1 MEKIIN
7 LKMIKDLNI
16 DRNKEELVQKGY
28 SILENRLSPEILK
41 SAREA
46 YNKIYQS
53 SINGDY
59 NYVRVY
65 DDYSNTKN
73 IAGIESPFN
82 KKILSQ
88 EIIDFIEDS
97 KIIEIAQNIIQDEV
111 VLELSRYHLTNKFSH
126 IGIWHRDEDVHQTKY
141 ETLQLNIHLFD
152 EMGVQVIDGSHQSRD
167 EDVDFLLKKNPY
179 STLKNSRWLKVSA
192 GDILVFDPSLLH
204 RGISAKPRANM
215 HFRFRKKNN
224 KKYSLQHYDYL
235 DNYKMSDRLKHQ
247 ILYNLNYV
255 KLPEPYNHPKSI
267 KYNFLRLLRRFIHN
281 FIIFL
286 PLNSKVYSFF
296 LAWPNLT
303 LRKFFKIEI

>member
-1 MEKIIN
+1 
-7 LKMIKDLNI
+7 MIKELEI
-16 DRNKEELVQKGY
+16 DKNKEELFQKGY

-41 SAREA
+41 SARLA

-65 DDYSNTKN
+65 DDYSTTKN
-73 IAGIESPFN
+73 IAGIEAPFN

-88 EIIDFIEDS
+88 EIINFIEDS
-97 KIIEIAQNIIQDEV
+97 KIIEIAENIIQDEV

-141 ETLQLNIHLFD
+141 ETLQLNIYLFD
-152 EMGVQVIDGSHQSRD
+152 EMGVQVIEGSHRSKD
-167 EDVDFLLKKNPY
+167 EAVDCLLKKNPY
-179 STLKNSRWLKVSA
+179 STLRNSKWLKACA

-224 KKYSLQHYDYL
+224 KKYFLQPYEYL
-235 DNYKMSDRLKHQ
+235 DNFSISEKLKQ
-247 ILYNLNYV
+247 QVLYNLNYV
-255 KLPEPYNHPKSI
+255 ELPEPYNHPKSI
-267 KYNFLRLLRRFIHN
+267 KYNFLRLFRRFIHN

-286 PLNSKVYSFF
+286 PLNSKIYSFF

-303 LRKFFKIEI
+303 LRRFFKMEI